1 MIEFYRV
8 VIERPIFNL
17 LEVIYG
23 LIPGHDLGLSIIIF
37 TALIRFAMW
46 PLVKKQLNHSQK
58 MKKLA
63 PELKKIKK
71 QAAGDRQ
78 QEARLQMEFYKEH
91 EIKPFST
98 IGTLIVQ
105 IPVFIGLYQSV
116 IKLIH
121 DPNILQTYAY
131 PWVKN
136 LPWIQDL
143 AKNPQDFHA
152 TFFGMV
158 DLAHKG
164 ITPGQNL
171 YIPALI
177 LALLAGAMQYVQS
190 KHLLSDQKDSRKLSE
205 ILKAA
210 ANGEQADQAEMT
222 AAVSKSMLI
231 FMPLMTAIF
240 SLNLPSALSLY
251 FITSSTVGYLQQRKI
266 FAEDQDVMQKIADKP
281 LKKSTKNN
289 LPTKQS
295 VEPTENVKHL
305 KTSDPN
311 ITVTVTRSSSTKTN
325 TNSPTKKSKKRRR

>member
-23 LIPGHDLGLSIIIF
+23 LIPGHDLGLSIILF
-37 TALIRFAMW
+37 TALIRFLMW

-105 IPVFIGLYQSV
+105 VPVFIGLYQSV

-121 DPNILQTYAY
+121 DPNILQTNAY
-131 PWVKN
+131 SWVKN

-143 AKNPQDFHA
+143 AKNPHDFHT
-152 TFFGMV
+152 TFLGVV
-158 DLAHKG
+158 DLSHKG
-164 ITPGQNL
+164 IVPGQNL
-171 YIPALI
+171 YLPALI
-177 LALLAGAMQYVQS
+177 LAILAGAMQYIQS

-210 ANGEQADQAEMT
+210 ASGEQADQTEMT

-231 FMPLMTAIF
+231 FMPIMTIIF

-251 FITSSTVGYLQQRKI
+251 FITSSAVGYLQQRKV
-266 FAEDQDVMQKIADKP
+266 FAADQEIMQKIADKP
-281 LKKSTKNN
+281 DNKKTLTNIKQVTK
-289 LPTKQS
+289 PAK
-295 VEPTENVKHL
+295 ENVKHL
-305 KTSDPN
+305 KTSDPK
-311 ITVTVTRSSSTKTN
+311 ITVTVTRSSSSKTKSTA
-325 TNSPTKKSKKRRR
+325 SPTKKSKKRRR